1 MAGLMEKLTAS
12 GGRESAGFLNT
23 IIEQLWPNI
32 NVAGSRMVKEIVEPM
47 FATMLPGPL
56 AGLRFVKIDLGDV
69 PLSIAAVEVHKTDL
83 GGIKLDMDVVWDG
96 KSDVELDAHMV
107 PKIGIERVQL
117 KGRLSILLA
126 PLTNIIP
133 LIGAAQV
140 AFINPPSLKLD
151 FTDAAEIA
159 DWVLID
165 KVIRKCIMN
174 IISSMAVLP
183 NRYLVKLDANNDYFQ
198 TYLPPVGALR
208 LTVDRAIGLR
218 GPQVTGAKRLLEK
231 MHIKDTPDYF
241 CRVTLGA
248 EDEWRTS
255 VKKDSDSDPS
265 WNEAHDFLVA
275 DDEQDITVD
284 VQDEDLVGDDDIGIA
299 STSVRHLLL
308 AGGEQELPLTMHDGT
323 PTDAKVV
330 VRAEFFDFVED
341 AALLS
346 GSRDREQ
353 GEEGRIAGL
362 ATVIIGNV
370 RGLQPDYQSG
380 DDKDKKPLPYS
391 VRVAWGERDFLTAG
405 QNCTTTDDSGNVS
418 YNNHPAFDQAFR
430 FPLAAAALAAEGGP
444 AAFRMVLLNGKRE
457 CGVVEVPFEDVLGA
471 PGMRKEESFDLG
483 AGVSVRARIELRAL
497 RPAQMDVE

>member
-1 MAGLMEKLTAS
+1 MAGLIEKLTAS

-32 NVAGSRMVKEIVEPM
+32 NVAGCRMIKEIVEPM

-69 PLSIAAVEVHKTDL
+69 PLSIDAVEVHKTEQ

-107 PKIGIERVQL
+107 PKLGIERVQL
-117 KGRLSILLA
+117 KGRLSVLLA

-151 FTDAAEIA
+151 FTDAAEVA
-159 DWVLID
+159 DWALVD

-208 LTVDRAIGLR
+208 FTVDRAIGLR

-241 CRVTLGA
+241 CKVTLGA

-265 WNEAHDFLVA
+265 WNETHDFLVA

-299 STSVRHLLL
+299 STS
-308 AGGEQELPLTMHDGT
+308 ELPLTTHQGE
-323 PTDAKVV
+323 PTEARVV
-330 VRAEFFDFVED
+330 VRAQFFDFVED

-346 GSRDREQ
+346 GSRAEQDQ
-353 GEEGRIAGL
+353 GEAGQKESSRIAGL
-362 ATVIIGNV
+362 ATVLIGNV
-370 RGLQPDYQSG
+370 RGLQPDYQPGGEDS
-380 DDKDKKPLPYS
+380 DKKKPLPYS

-405 QNCTTTDDSGNVS
+405 QNCTTVDDAGNVS

-430 FPLAAAALAAEGGP
+430 FPLTGAALAAEGGAP
-444 AAFRMVLLNGKRE
+444 AFRMVLLNGKRE

-483 AGVSVRARIELRAL
+483 AGASVRARIELRAL